1 MNITSVTNPQ
11 WANEA
16 QTLINCNITAVEF
29 GNEVLPFT
37 ASADDVEAH
46 GRAIFADIISG
57 KYGPIAEY
65 VPPPPPVITAEQNKA
80 TAQSKL
86 ASTDWVNQPDV
97 YDPAYNPH
105 LLNRDE
111 YLQYRSQVR
120 AIAVNPTSGP
130 IDWPTEP
137 TPQWS
142 QSE

>member
-1 MNITSVTNPQ
+1 MMTITNPT
-11 WANEA
+11 WLDADHSVISYEIDGGTYCVGLP
-16 QTLINCNITAVEF
+16 TLAEPQKTIT
-29 GNEVLPFT
+29 
-37 ASADDVEAH
+37 DDIVNGA
-46 GRAIFADIISG
+46 
-57 KYGPIAEY
+57 YGPIAEY

-105 LLNRDE
+105 LMNRDE

-130 IDWPTEP
+130 INWPTEP

-142 QSE
+142 QSSQ

>member
-1 MNITSVTNPQ
+1 MTTITNPTWQ
-11 WANEA
+11 DANHTTISYEINGGTYFVGLP
-16 QTLINCNITAVEF
+16 TLAEPQKTITDE
-29 GNEVLPFT
+29 
-37 ASADDVEAH
+37 
-46 GRAIFADIISG
+46 IISG

-105 LLNRDE
+105 LMNRDE

-120 AIAVNPTSGP
+120 AVAVNPTSGP

-142 QSE
+142 QSSQ